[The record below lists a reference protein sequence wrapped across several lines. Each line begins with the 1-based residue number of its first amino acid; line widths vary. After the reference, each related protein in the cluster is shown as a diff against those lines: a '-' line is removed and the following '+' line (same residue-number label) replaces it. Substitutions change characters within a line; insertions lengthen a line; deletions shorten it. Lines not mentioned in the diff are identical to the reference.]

1 MNLDKLKK
9 EIDKAFSIYDYKK
22 TVELVKEYFQLKEQ
36 IDLLILFKYVIA
48 LKKLNYPKEEIK
60 PFLEYIYKYEPNFY
74 FKLSMGILYH
84 NHGLYEEAKE
94 TFVILAKMNKKS
106 SMVYSYLG
114 KTCYELN
121 EYNNAKTC
129 LNLALSCNPKPK
141 TKEICEWLL
150 KKINLY
156 LERDKF
162 VEVSY
167 EEFTKKGREVSSGL
181 IVNLKNNK
189 PYLIYKVKEN
199 NCYSFPLTKELNK
212 NTHHLICS
220 SNRGG
225 IGAYLDGEIVK
236 FNKEDINYIISAMY
250 TSDLK
255 YALINMARYYSK
267 VGISALSTLE
277 KEFMDEIK
285 NNVEIND
292 IVAIYNNN
300 LGKDSYYFVLNIT
313 EDRIE
318 AMKAELINGV
328 FTLTQ
333 DSEFFPKDV
342 FVTEI
347 VSLPA
352 SAKNKLISESK
363 KDNLVL
369 KREK

>member
-22 TVELVKEYFQLKEQ
+22 TVELVKEYFHVKEQ

-150 KKINLY
+150 KKINL
-156 LERDKF
+156 
-162 VEVSY
+162 
-167 EEFTKKGREVSSGL
+167 
-181 IVNLKNNK
+181 
-189 PYLIYKVKEN
+189 
-199 NCYSFPLTKELNK
+199 
-212 NTHHLICS
+212 
-220 SNRGG
+220 
-225 IGAYLDGEIVK
+225 
-236 FNKEDINYIISAMY
+236 
-250 TSDLK
+250 
-255 YALINMARYYSK
+255 
-267 VGISALSTLE
+267 
-277 KEFMDEIK
+277 
-285 NNVEIND
+285 
-292 IVAIYNNN
+292 
-300 LGKDSYYFVLNIT
+300 
-313 EDRIE
+313 
-318 AMKAELINGV
+318 
-328 FTLTQ
+328 
-333 DSEFFPKDV
+333 
-342 FVTEI
+342 
-347 VSLPA
+347 
-352 SAKNKLISESK
+352 
-363 KDNLVL
+363 
-369 KREK
+369 